1 MADKSRTSKQ
11 KNRDDAEE
19 AAVGDLFAT
28 SFDEIESADTPAA
41 NGPETTE
48 DESPEPEEVDDSET
62 TEEQAEEVF
71 NEGYE
76 QTIKWI
82 KENKDEAFRGTRL

>member
-1 MADKSRTSKQ
+1 MAGKSRTSKQ

-41 NGPETTE
+41 NGLETTE

-62 TEEQAEEVF
+62 TEEQSEEVA
-71 NEGYE
+71 EDTTEEE
-76 QTIKWI
+76 QPGGAPA
-82 KENKDEAFRGTRL
+82 NGAA